1 MGKTK
6 KAMIEQEDDWIKQ
19 DIQPQEE
26 QQEQEEEDV
35 FLETL
40 KSAARA
46 QRERSKLVDAM
57 YDIWV
62 LASLNE
68 KKHEMDGDDL
78 RGILRTICAVCQVV
92 TEDVLEESVEGIE
105 GGESDED

>member
-6 KAMIEQEDDWIKQ
+6 KAMIEQEDDWTKE
-19 DIQPQEE
+19 DVQPQE
-26 QQEQEEEDV
+26 QQEQEQEDV

-78 RGILRTICAVCQVV
+78 RGVMRTICAVCQVV
-92 TEDVLEESVEGIE
+92 TEDVLADSEGIE
-105 GGESDED
+105 GDESDED

>member
-1 MGKTK
+1 MGKIK
-6 KAMIEQEDDWIKQ
+6 KAIIEKEDDWTRE
-19 DIQPQEE
+19 DVQPPEQEE
-26 QQEQEEEDV
+26 QEQEDV
-35 FLETL
+35 FLKTL

-78 RGILRTICAVCQVV
+78 RGVMRTICAVCQVA
-92 TEDVLEESVEGIE
+92 TEDVLADSEGIE
-105 GGESDED
+105 GDESDED